1 MSVHE
6 EGHGGVGADERR
18 KPQDKNNNK
27 KQKKKK
33 QIKQKKLRENGR
45 RHVEA
50 ERTSGGCGWRGERG
64 GVGGGTDL
72 TNV

>member
-1 MSVHE
+1 MSAHE
-6 EGHGGVGADERR
+6 KGHGGVGADERR
-18 KPQDKNNNK
+18 KPLDKNNNK

-45 RHVEA
+45 RHVEV
-50 ERTSGGCGWRGERG
+50 ERTSGGWRGERG
-64 GVGGGTDL
+64 EEWGGGTDL